1 MATEKKLTYCIK
13 KPLRLTGLM
22 LLHSRALHPSISPR
36 PHIAVVGISH
46 QSRGLIRTAC
56 PICMARP
63 HRVRDKPGLES
74 ILTSGDAEQGHECDA
89 YPLSGYIAIQMVGTK
104 VDGVKL

>member
-1 MATEKKLTYCIK
+1 
-13 KPLRLTGLM
+13 
-22 LLHSRALHPSISPR
+22 
-36 PHIAVVGISH
+36 
-46 QSRGLIRTAC
+46 
-56 PICMARP
+56 MARP